1 LKLVPLLLEINAQ
14 IMGGEVMEVIK
25 IMEMEIFHTVA
36 IRVILGQIMGQIKG
50 GRRVVLLGPIMVG
63 QVGPTPI
70 IDPAMVGPQI
80 TDPVVGLPAIDL
92 VGLLA
97 IDPAVGPQVIDLAV
111 GPQVIDPVGGLL
123 AIDPAVGHPA
133 IDPVVGHPAID
144 PVIVPV

>member
-1 LKLVPLLLEINAQ
+1 
-14 IMGGEVMEVIK
+14 
-25 IMEMEIFHTVA
+25 MEMEIFHTVA

-97 IDPAVGPQVIDLAV
+97 IDPAVG
-111 GPQVIDPVGGLL
+111 
-123 AIDPAVGHPA
+123 HPA